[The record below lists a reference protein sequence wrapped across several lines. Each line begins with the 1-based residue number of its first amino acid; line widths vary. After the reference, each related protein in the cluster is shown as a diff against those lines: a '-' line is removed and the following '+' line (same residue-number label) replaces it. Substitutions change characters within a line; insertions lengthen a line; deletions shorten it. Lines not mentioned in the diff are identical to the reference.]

1 MTEEF
6 DEFWPNGPAGPEEQ
20 RIIRGVGHTMARAI
34 AGTGKRFETQEY
46 KEMDRMRSFQHNP
59 PRERSLL

>member
-6 DEFWPNGPAGPEEQ
+6 DCLWPNGPADPAQQ

-34 AGTGKRFETQEY
+34 AGTGKRFERE
-46 KEMDRMRSFQHNP
+46 EVEGLNRMRSFRDNP

>member
-6 DEFWPNGPAGPEEQ
+6 DEFWPNGPADPEEQ

-34 AGTGKRFETQEY
+34 AGTGKRFEIQEY
-46 KEMDRMRSFQHNP
+46 EEMNRMRSFRANP
-59 PRERSLL
+59 GGERSLL

>member
-6 DEFWPNGPAGPEEQ
+6 DELWPYGPADPVEQ
-20 RIIRGVGHTMARAI
+20 RIIRGVGRTMARAI

-46 KEMDRMRSFQHNP
+46 EEMDQMRSFQLNP
-59 PRERSLL
+59 PRERKWL

>member
-6 DEFWPNGPAGPEEQ
+6 DELWPNGPADSVEQ
-20 RIIRGVGHTMARAI
+20 KIIRGVGHTMARTI
-34 AGTGKRFETQEY
+34 TGTGKRFEREEVEGLNQ
-46 KEMDRMRSFQHNP
+46 MRSFQNNP